1 MEKRSIDFFRRHV
14 YVAPLSTCMKKFS
27 FKFSGCGRVCPS
39 EYDPVCG
46 DDGKTYSNQV
56 SDFGIA

>member
-1 MEKRSIDFFRRHV
+1 MKNFR
-14 YVAPLSTCMKKFS
+14 

-56 SDFGIA
+56 RSFGILNILAPACHH